1 MRYLMKEKILA
12 IGDDYVIQDESGR
25 EAFRVDGKVLTVRD
39 ALVLEDTAGNKL
51 ARIHKKLVSLRSTY
65 EIHREGAPEITI
77 SKALFSPLR
86 AKFNVSSGGDGLEA
100 QGNLLDHEYSFT
112 RDGRVVATVSKK
124 WFTVRDTYGVDVQ
137 EGEDAVL
144 VLACA
149 VAIDRMN
156 HDQDDDR

>member
-12 IGDDYVIQDESGR
+12 VGDDYVIQDESGR
-25 EAFRVDGKVLTVRD
+25 AAFHVDGKVLTLRD

-51 ARIHKKLVSLRSTY
+51 ARIHKKLVSLRTTY

-86 AKFNVSSGGDGLEA
+86 AKFNVSSGGDDLEA
-100 QGNLLDHEYSFT
+100 QGNLLDHEYVFT
-112 RDGRVVATVSKK
+112 RNGRQVASISKQ

-137 EGEDAVL
+137 EGEDPVL
-144 VLACA
+144 ILACA
-149 VAIDRMN
+149 VAIDRMC
-156 HDQDDDR
+156 HDQDDNH